1 MNYEDA
7 TGFDIVRGR
16 QKENCLRVSTTKWTK

>member
-16 QKENCLRVSTTKWTK
+16 QKENCLRLKYHKMN

>member
-16 QKENCLRVSTTKWTK
+16 QKENCLRVSTTK